1 MDSVAYLRD
10 IVVILGLAVVI
21 VTVFHRFKL
30 PSIAGFILAG
40 IFVGPQGLGLIK
52 DIHQVEILAEIGVAL
67 LLFGIGLELSLE
79 KLRRIWKLV
88 LAGGFLQVGLSISVA
103 FVVSKFWGLP
113 NNTAIF
119 IGFLVALSST
129 AIVLRGLQQ
138 RGEVD
143 APHGRLTLGILV
155 FQDFSVIPMILVI
168 PLLSSPGSSVGD
180 LLSALIWACLIIIGV
195 LFAARIIIPRIL
207 HVIARTR
214 QRHLFIMA
222 VFLICI
228 GTAWIISSLGVS
240 LAIGA
245 FLAGLIVAESEYRHQ
260 ALADLIP
267 FREVFASLFFVS
279 IGMLLAPGIIIE
291 NIILILILLAAIMF
305 GKFVVVIITAM
316 IIRLPLRVCLLAAI
330 SLAQVGEFSLVL
342 SYAAQ
347 GTGLLE
353 KSLETNLISAAILS
367 MFLTPFAM
375 SLGPHLAA
383 GVGRLR
389 LLTGLF
395 KVATVED
402 AVDDVGAMSN
412 HIIVGGYGFAGQELS
427 QALDECGIP
436 HIIVDL
442 NIENVRKAAHKGGRS
457 YFGDITSHEVLKRLR
472 VAHAKELI
480 LLINDPGA
488 AERAVKIA
496 RSFAPNLYI
505 VVRTYYLLDIEPLL
519 GAGADEVIPAER
531 EAAVE
536 VASRL
541 LSRHQV
547 EPRQI
552 AEHCSR
558 IRSRHEENDE
568 DM

>member
-1 MDSVAYLRD
+1 MDNLAYLRD
-10 IVVILGLAVVI
+10 IVVILCIAI
-21 VTVFHRFKL
+21 IIATVFHRFKL
-30 PSIAGFILAG
+30 PLIAGFILAG
-40 IFVGPQGLGLIK
+40 IFVGPQGLGLVNDVHK
-52 DIHQVEILAEIGVAL
+52 VEILAEVGVAL

-88 LAGGFLQVGLSISVA
+88 LAGGFLQVGLSIAAA

-113 NNTAIF
+113 GNTAIF

-143 APHGRLTLGILV
+143 APHGRLTLGILI

-168 PLLSSPGSSVGD
+168 PLLSGQGSSSGD
-180 LLSALIWACLIIIGV
+180 LLKALLWSCVIIVGV
-195 LFAARIIIPRIL
+195 LFAARIIIPRVL

-279 IGMLLAPGIIIE
+279 IGMMLAPGIIIE
-291 NIILILILLAAIMF
+291 NIVLILILLAVIMA
-305 GKFVVVIITAM
+305 GKFMIVFITAA
-316 IIRLPLRVCLLAAI
+316 IIRMPLRVCLLAAI
-330 SLAQVGEFSLVL
+330 SLSQVGEFSLVL
-342 SYAAQ
+342 SLAAH
-347 GTGLLE
+347 GAGLIE
-353 KSLETNLISAAILS
+353 KSLETNLISTAILS
-367 MFLTPFAM
+367 MFITPFAM
-375 SLGPHLAA
+375 SLGPPLAA
-383 GVGRLR
+383 AVGRLR
-389 LLTGLF
+389 FLTGFL
-395 KVATVED
+395 KIAAVEN
-402 AVDDVGAMSN
+402 AVDDVRKMHN
-412 HIIVGGYGFAGQELS
+412 HVIIGGYGFAGLELS
-427 QALDECGIP
+427 QALDDCGIP

-442 NIENVRKAAHKGGRS
+442 NIENVRKAANKGRQA

-472 VAHAKELI
+472 AEHAKELI
-480 LLINDPGA
+480 FLINDPGA
-488 AERAVKIA
+488 AERAVKVA

-519 GAGADEVIPAER
+519 AAGADEVIPAER

-541 LSRHQV
+541 LSRHRI

-552 AEHCSR
+552 AKHCSR
-558 IRSRHEENDE
+558 IRSRHEENNE
-568 DM
+568 DI